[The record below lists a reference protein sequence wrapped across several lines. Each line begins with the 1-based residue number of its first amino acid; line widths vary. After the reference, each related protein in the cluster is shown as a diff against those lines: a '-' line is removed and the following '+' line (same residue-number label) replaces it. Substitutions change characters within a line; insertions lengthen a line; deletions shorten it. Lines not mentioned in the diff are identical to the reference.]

1 MPKVKK
7 LFATYQPLEVAKVL
21 RRGDYSVKE
30 NSFKAYDLINNIFS
44 YNPIFAIELTGSI
57 QDFLLGSIL
66 VNPTHP
72 QRLIIFES
80 DDYEVLDYLN
90 WNKSIKLGVYMTL
103 DSTYSRKEYIVP
115 KINKSKVKAIVA
127 ISERAVGDSNSDY
140 IDYIFKGLDKKLK
153 QVLTKLGYKV
163 TENLKITDFSDLSE
177 HGRYLVNEFIT
188 TMYYKPEILN
198 SVDVDNFIMYLKKNV
213 IKVIR

>member
-1 MPKVKK
+1 MSKVKK
-7 LFATYQPLEVAKVL
+7 LFATYQPLEVAKTL
-21 RRGDYSVKE
+21 RYGDYSVRE
-30 NSFKAYDLINNIFS
+30 NSFKAYDLINKLFS

-80 DDYEVLDYLN
+80 DEYDVLDYLN
-90 WNKSIKLGVYMTL
+90 WNKSMKLGVFMTL
-103 DSTYSRKEYIVP
+103 DSTYSRKEYTVP
-115 KINKSKVKAIVA
+115 RIEKSKVKAIVS
-127 ISERAVGDSNSDY
+127 ISERGIGDSNGDY

-153 QVLTKLGYKV
+153 QVLIKLGYKT

-177 HGRYLVNEFIT
+177 YGRMLVNEFVT
-188 TMYYKPEILN
+188 TMYYKPEIL
-198 SVDVDNFIMYLKKNV
+198 SAIDVDNFIMFLKKNV
-213 IKVIR
+213 IKVK